1 MIVLLCSRLFLLHCS
16 IIILFVLHYFVLH
29 YSALYCIVEYRI
41 VLKFYWNWMALYG
54 TRCNLLHWL
63 ALYILYRTV
72 NIVFYGVVC
81 SFLECIVS
89 GMRLTIQIRLKYTS
103 SFRAIAETLVRVR
116 VSLVLGLALFM
127 VRLKQNV
134 DFFKQYYN
142 RSRSRKFKIS
152 IMRCFKFLK
161 LHPKANLKAPITG
174 GSIGER
180 RRIQPSKWTLYCLF
194 GRGWRWTVSTHFF
207 VWIYEMIH
215 CVHFVA
221 LHTSGVHA
229 PMKLLGLI
237 PSQKS
242 CRKTRSNFNATP
254 QKSHP
259 GATFSW
265 PHSYSTTSFNERCN

>member
-1 MIVLLCSRLFLLHCS
+1 
-16 IIILFVLHYFVLH
+16 
-29 YSALYCIVEYRI
+29 
-41 VLKFYWNWMALYG
+41 
-54 TRCNLLHWL
+54 
-63 ALYILYRTV
+63 
-72 NIVFYGVVC
+72 
-81 SFLECIVS
+81 
-89 GMRLTIQIRLKYTS
+89 MRLTIQIRLKYTS

-142 RSRSRKFKIS
+142 RIRSRKFKIS

-174 GSIGER
+174 GFRGEKTD
-180 RRIQPSKWTLYCLF
+180 STLEMNSLLF
-194 GRGWRWTVSTHFF
+194 IRAWMEVDDVNSLLCMNLLNDPLCSFR
-207 VWIYEMIH
+207 
-215 CVHFVA
+215 VHFVA

-229 PMKLLGLI
+229 PMILLGLI